1 MSGKKRIAI
10 IGGGEKEL
18 AVLSQFH
25 DHPEYTI
32 LGIYDR
38 NDKALALGIAE
49 IIGIDSFSDR
59 SFLNIFKEADYIIAD
74 KSNFELKDEIETL
87 NTENCTVI
95 DISDAYKIIN
105 NKMMPVTPIV
115 NSRPD
120 SFEEALRHLSRI
132 SNREKLLKW
141 ILDIA
146 VENLNASYGSIMLYS
161 ESTEELYIA
170 YATGLSQ
177 EVIEKTRQKLGDGI
191 AGKVAL
197 LRKAVLTKDIAEGI
211 SGTLTKMDR
220 DRIQSAVTAPIL
232 FDKKLIGVLNISTDK
247 GEKELTEK
255 DRDTVDSLAHE
266 VAPVLFKHLKI
277 DTGEY
282 SKIEK
287 EIQNYLG
294 FLLRSER
301 GFQEKFALLSKFISK
316 EFGAATVAVYTATDE
331 GDWLILGGSDNQLQQ
346 NGSYSRVHCSKGS
359 LAKAY
364 LNSSEVIITEIEDE
378 SVTKE
383 GINKEK
389 MSFIYLP
396 LINKEPVGVLV
407 IEFTNLD
414 SLEKF
419 SKHKESLRFQLGL
432 FIHSQLKEIRDNRMM
447 ATLEKLSDLTPELIN
462 SGNISGNIDRLPSVL
477 SQLVRASM
485 GSFHY
490 FDAAT
495 ERTSYY
501 NFPTDEEKFKQLKS
515 YDSKRAKKI
524 LNRPTPEC
532 ISYLSTDVDTFESP
546 PFYYSIITYP
556 IIDNTIKAIFIGYNK
571 ETTSPLDSSI
581 FGENDIKLLSKA
593 KNILN
598 SVSAVNIEEKKE
610 GLVKAESLEELLIIN
625 QKLLIGKIQ
634 EEIERAK
641 RYHQTFT
648 VTTFK
653 IFGLRELLENEQ
665 RKGLIH
671 INAISSKIKDV
682 IRKTDYFAWIEPDIL
697 AILSL
702 ESYGRIKK
710 LEKRISSF
718 IDVYL
723 DKIGLFD
730 PELFHSESSFARFP
744 GKSETPADLIIEAK
758 KGLDKSLH
766 D

>member
-1 MSGKKRIAI
+1 MSGKKSIAI

-18 AVLSQFH
+18 SVLSQFH
-25 DHPEYTI
+25 DLPEYTV

-49 IIGIDSFSDR
+49 IIGIDYFSDR
-59 SFLNIFKEADYIIAD
+59 SFLNLFKEADYIIAD
-74 KSNFELKDEIETL
+74 KSNSELKDEIEIL
-87 NTENCTVI
+87 SSENCTVV

-105 NKMMPVTPIV
+105 HKVIPLTPIV

-120 SFEEALRHLSRI
+120 RFEEALCHLSRI

-146 VENLNASYGSIMLYS
+146 VENLNASSGSIMLYS
-161 ESTEELYIA
+161 ESTEELYIG
-170 YATGLSQ
+170 YATGLSD
-177 EVIEKTRQKLGDGI
+177 EVIKKTRQKLGDGI
-191 AGKVAL
+191 AGKAAL
-197 LRKAVLTKDIAEGI
+197 LKKAVLTKDIAGGI

-232 FDKKLIGVLNISTDK
+232 YEDKLIGVLNISTDK
-247 GEKELTEK
+247 DEKELTEN
-255 DRDTVDSLAHE
+255 DRETVDSLANE

-287 EIQNYLG
+287 EIQKHLG
-294 FLLRSER
+294 LLLRSDKK
-301 GFQEKFALLSKFISK
+301 FQEKFTILSKFISK
-316 EFGAATVAVYTATDE
+316 EFGAATVSIYTATDE

-364 LNSSEVIITEIEDE
+364 LNSREVVITEIKDE
-378 SVTKE
+378 AMPKK
-383 GINKEK
+383 GIKKEK
-389 MSFIYLP
+389 LSFIYLP

-419 SKHKESLRFQLGL
+419 RKHKESLRFQLGL
-432 FIHSQLKEIRDNRMM
+432 FINSQLKDIRDIRKM

-462 SGNISGNIDRLPSVL
+462 SGNISGSIDKLPSVL

-490 FDAAT
+490 FEAVT

-501 NFPTDEEKFKQLKS
+501 NFPSDEKKFKELKS
-515 YDSKRAKKI
+515 YDSERVKKI
-524 LNRPTPEC
+524 LNRPAPEC
-532 ISYLSTDVDTFESP
+532 ISYLSTDVETFESP

-556 IIDNTIKAIFIGYNK
+556 IIDNNKTKAIFIGYNK

-593 KNILN
+593 KKILN
-598 SVSAVNIEEKKE
+598 SISAVNIEEKKE
-610 GLVKAESLEELLIIN
+610 GIAKPENLEELLIIN
-625 QKLLIGKIQ
+625 QNLLISKIQ

-648 VTTFK
+648 VTVFK
-653 IFGLRELLENEQ
+653 IIGLRELLESEQ

-671 INAISSKIKDV
+671 INAISSKLKDV
-682 IRKTDYFAWIEPDIL
+682 IRKTDYFSWIEPDIL

-702 ESYGRIKK
+702 ESYGRIKI

-718 IDVYL
+718 IDLYL
-723 DKIGLFD
+723 EKTGLFD

-744 GKSETPADLIIEAK
+744 GKSETPAALILEAK
-758 KGLDKSLH
+758 KGLD
-766 D
+766 